1 MKKIK
6 IMNEFLHSPLWY
18 CDEDGIEWDNE
29 KEFLVF
35 INDKE
40 LKNISKNIETLF
52 NGYYEFD
59 SHDQPCWFNK
69 EKEKNDKLKML
80 SLLKELNKRLNE
92 LNDGSF
98 DIEDLETT
106 RVLNL

>member
-1 MKKIK
+1 
-6 IMNEFLHSPLWY
+6 MNEFLNSPLWY

-40 LKNISKNIETLF
+40 LQNISKNIETLF

-98 DIEDLETT
+98 DIEDLETN

>member
-6 IMNEFLHSPLWY
+6 ILNKFLHSPLWY
-18 CDEDGIEWDNE
+18 CDENDIEWDNE

-40 LKNISKNIETLF
+40 LQKISKNIETLF
-52 NGYYEFD
+52 NGYYEFN
-59 SHDQPCWFNK
+59 SHNQPCWFNK
-69 EKEKNDKLKML
+69 EKAKNDKLKML

-98 DIEDLETT
+98 DIEDLETP